1 MSKSKGSI
9 GLILLLASTFNQAA
23 LAQVFNDIG
32 APQKFKRP
40 TEIRLTDDVPQR
52 KLGPLTVKDIF
63 PAMNLPFTAPQ
74 PLSLEGMKLVDL
86 GARSTKI
93 LGFNHF
99 VVLQGTPSF
108 SGSSALL
115 YKDNRED
122 NRSNFVTVDPFVH
135 AYFVYSNTVALKVI
149 NDTLYPELNA
159 LLLALVDSCVK
170 DYRACEIDE
179 VKDDIQRNL
188 AFVVVGLKLLDPKI
202 VLPDMGGASDLAQA
216 EMALIAKGKRTR
228 SVIFNREQDYSALN
242 PIGFY
247 ASSERSANYYRS
259 AAWLSYMYLTL
270 SDVTID
276 SQTGGGNNF
285 RRALLLYRAIELGRS
300 NRGAAAARSSVAAAG
315 SGVSTASSGASSGA
329 AIGSSASSNANNRAQ
344 SLMPSWQRIYDISVA
359 LAPSVITREQT
370 VYPREIKSMFQAG
383 NLEFKDLLQTL
394 AQPLSRARL
403 LLSIK
408 KQRPQGLDA
417 ASIFEMDKNRSP
429 DENLMVLRF
438 LPPINSYELEWL
450 KWQTTNYKEESE
462 DGLIDPLS
470 LYILYSWG
478 SPIASN
484 ILNGLSD
491 RLDPNL
497 VDTVPELTR
506 VAGRRRVEADPNNPV
521 CLAEKRWAII
531 TEYLRPLKKNSQPS
545 LMSENWSLQHVL
557 SASAAFVDSF
567 TAYDRPANAA
577 NSSTSI
583 SSSISNAP
591 KNAAAANKVETA
603 AKEPATLSR
612 NEMNDAQRMFAPK
625 QTVKKASNFHYL
637 EPMPELFAK
646 LSWFTQITASE
657 LTRLK
662 CYPED
667 MRSRQSDFVRL
678 LDRLTKIAEQ
688 ELAVQPISTTDF
700 KLLANIDQIL
710 AVICPPESAS
720 VYVPGV
726 GGGGASIGPGD
737 SGQVYAIF
745 STDQGAYLSRGTTY
759 SYFEAAG
766 GPFKQQHWD
775 RKQGFGFLRPPSWI
789 SKVDILSDAKA
800 EGSDVKP
807 AAKADD
813 KAVKLPMQP
822 ATRSAVTPAIV
833 KPSAAQGS
841 K

>member
-9 GLILLLASTFNQAA
+9 GLILFLASTFNQAA

-63 PAMNLPFTAPQ
+63 PAMNLPFAAPQ
-74 PLSLEGMKLVDL
+74 PLSLEGMKLADL

-188 AFVVVGLKLLDPKI
+188 AFIVVGLKLLDPKI

-247 ASSERSANYYRS
+247 ASSERSANYFRS

-300 NRGAAAARSSVAAAG
+300 NRGASAALSSVAAAG
-315 SGVSTASSGASSGA
+315 SGVSTAGASV
-329 AIGSSASSNANNRAQ
+329 GSNASSNANNRAQ
-344 SLMPSWQRIYDISVA
+344 SLMTSWQRIYDISVA
-359 LAPSVITREQT
+359 LAPSVITREQA

-450 KWQTTNYKEESE
+450 KWQTTNYKEEGE

-484 ILNGLSD
+484 VLNGLSD

-506 VAGRRRVEADPNNPV
+506 VAGRRRVEADPSNAV

-531 TEYLRPLKKNSQPS
+531 TEYFRPMKKNSQPS

-567 TAYDRPANAA
+567 TAYDRPVSAV
-577 NSSTSI
+577 NSSSSI
-583 SSSISNAP
+583 SSSISSAP
-591 KNAAAANKVETA
+591 KTAVAGNKVETA
-603 AKEPATLSR
+603 PKDPATLSR
-612 NEMNDAQRMFAPK
+612 NEMNDAQRMFAPR

-646 LSWFTQITASE
+646 LSWFTQISASD

-688 ELAVQPISTTDF
+688 ELAVQSISTTDF

-759 SYFEAAG
+759 SYFETAG

-775 RKQGFGFLRPPSWI
+775 RKKGFGFLRPPSWI

-807 AAKADD
+807 AARADD
-813 KAVKLPMQP
+813 KAVKLPTQP

-833 KPSAAQGS
+833 KPSAAQGN

>member
-1 MSKSKGSI
+1 MSKTKRSI
-9 GLILLLASTFNQAA
+9 GLILLLAATINQAA
-23 LAQVFNDIG
+23 LGQVFNDIG

-63 PAMNLPFTAPQ
+63 PAMNLPFSAPQ
-74 PLSLEGMKLVDL
+74 PVSLEGMKLPDL
-86 GARSTKI
+86 GSRSTKI

-99 VVLQGTPSF
+99 VVLQGTPAF

-149 NDTLYPELNA
+149 NETLYPELNT
-159 LLLALVDSCVK
+159 LLLALIDSCVK

-188 AFVVVGLKLLDPKI
+188 AFVIVGLKLLDPKI
-202 VLPDMGGASDLAQA
+202 VLADMGGASDLAQT

-242 PIGFY
+242 PTGFY

-300 NRGAAAARSSVAAAG
+300 NRGAAAARSIVTAAAAG
-315 SGVSTASSGASSGA
+315 ASAGSGASSNA
-329 AIGSSASSNANNRAQ
+329 TNANNANNRAQ

-359 LAPSVITREQT
+359 LAPSVLTREQT

-450 KWQTTNYKEESE
+450 KWQTTNYKEEGE

-470 LYILYSWG
+470 LYLLYSWG

-497 VDTVPELTR
+497 INTVPELTR
-506 VAGRRRVEADPNNPV
+506 VAGRRRVEADPNNAV

-531 TEYLRPLKKNSQPS
+531 TEYFRPLKKNSQTS

-557 SASAAFVDSF
+557 SASAAFADSF
-567 TAYDRPANAA
+567 TAYDRPVNAA
-577 NSSTSI
+577 NSSSSV

-591 KNAAAANKVETA
+591 KNAAAASKVEA
-603 AKEPATLSR
+603 SAKEPATLSR

-625 QTVKKASNFHYL
+625 QMVKKASNFHYL

-688 ELAVQPISTTDF
+688 ELAVQPISATDF

-807 AAKADD
+807 ATKADD
-813 KAVKLPMQP
+813 KAVKLPSQP
-822 ATRSAVTPAIV
+822 ATRSAVTPAVI
-833 KPSAAQGS
+833 KPSAAQGN

>member
-1 MSKSKGSI
+1 MSKTKRCI
-9 GLILLLASTFNQAA
+9 GLILLLASTFNQVA

-52 KLGPLTVKDIF
+52 KLGPLTIKDIF
-63 PAMNLPFTAPQ
+63 PQMNLPFVAPQ
-74 PLSLEGMKLVDL
+74 PLSLEGMKLADL

-99 VVLQGTPSF
+99 VVLQGTPRF
-108 SGSSALL
+108 SGSSSLL

-188 AFVVVGLKLLDPKI
+188 AFVIVGLKLLDPKI

-228 SVIFNREQDYSALN
+228 SVIFNRDQDYSALN

-300 NRGAAAARSSVAAAG
+300 NRGAAAARSTVAAVG
-315 SGVSTASSGASSGA
+315 SAVSTASAN
-329 AIGSSASSNANNRAQ
+329 SNANANSNNRAQ

-450 KWQTTNYKEESE
+450 KWQTTNYKEEGE

-470 LYILYSWG
+470 LYLLYAWG

-567 TAYDRPANAA
+567 TAYDRPANVAN
-577 NSSTSI
+577 NSSSI

-591 KNAAAANKVETA
+591 KPAGPASKVETA
-603 AKEPATLSR
+603 AKDPATLSR

-688 ELAVQPISTTDF
+688 ELAVQPISATDF

-710 AVICPPESAS
+710 AVICPPESAC
-720 VYVPGV
+720 VYLPGV

-807 AAKADD
+807 AARADD
-813 KAVKLPMQP
+813 KAVKLPTQP

-833 KPSAAQGS
+833 KPSAAQGN

>member
-9 GLILLLASTFNQAA
+9 GLILLLTSTFNQAA

-63 PAMNLPFTAPQ
+63 PAMNLPFSAPQ
-74 PLSLEGMKLVDL
+74 PVSLEGMKLADL

-99 VVLQGTPSF
+99 VVLQGTPGF

-115 YKDNRED
+115 YKNNRED

-149 NDTLYPELNA
+149 NDTLYAELNA

-188 AFVVVGLKLLDPKI
+188 AFVIVGLKLLDPKI
-202 VLPDMGGASDLAQA
+202 VLSDMGGASDLAQA
-216 EMALIAKGKRTR
+216 EMALIAKGKRAR
-228 SVIFNREQDYSALN
+228 SVIFNREQDYSALS

-300 NRGAAAARSSVAAAG
+300 NRGAAAAQSSVAATG
-315 SGVSTASSGASSGA
+315 SAVSTASSS
-329 AIGSSASSNANNRAQ
+329 ANNRAQ

-359 LAPSVITREQT
+359 LAPSLITREQT

-450 KWQTTNYKEESE
+450 KWQTTNYKEEGE

-470 LYILYSWG
+470 LYLLYSWG

-531 TEYLRPLKKNSQPS
+531 TEYFRPLKKNSQPS

-577 NSSTSI
+577 NSS
-583 SSSISNAP
+583 SSVSSAP
-591 KNAAAANKVETA
+591 KTAAAASKVETA
-603 AKEPATLSR
+603 PKDPATLSR

-625 QTVKKASNFHYL
+625 QTMKKASNFHYL

-667 MRSRQSDFVRL
+667 MRSRESDFVRL

-688 ELAVQPISTTDF
+688 ELAVQPISATDF

-720 VYVPGV
+720 VYVPGA

-766 GPFKQQHWD
+766 GPFKAQHWD

-789 SKVDILSDAKA
+789 SKVDILSDAKV

-807 AAKADD
+807 AARADD
-813 KAVKLPMQP
+813 KAVKLPTQP
-822 ATRSAVTPAIV
+822 TTRSAVTPAIV
-833 KPSAAQGS
+833 KPSAAQGN